1 MRDTGEGGG
10 GGDGDKISK
19 SEKDQ
24 VGKHTVKSFFSV
36 CHLLVVFLPSI
47 TNCANMPKIRQKGS
61 CHES

>member
-1 MRDTGEGGG
+1 MRDTGEGGR

-24 VGKHTVKSFFSV
+24 VGKHIVNYFFSV
-36 CHLLVVFLPSI
+36 SHLLVVFLAGI